1 MAQATITQGWRDL
14 LRGGNGARCA
24 VVGGGMVM
32 HAVNTFIV
40 TTILPSIVRDI
51 GGLRYFAWSTT
62 LYVLASLLG
71 GANCASLMRRVGVRN
86 AYRLALGLFTLG
98 SVIAALAPS
107 MAVLLLGRFV
117 QGLGAGTMSALS
129 FSMVRMLFPQPLW
142 TRALT
147 VVSMAWGVATLGG
160 PAIGGIFAEQ
170 DAWRAA
176 FWSLAGLAVAMA
188 LLVEQALPKGMMRPD
203 GAALPVARLS
213 LAILAGSALCISAG
227 SMATEPLLNFA
238 GVALAS
244 AGLALFAWREAHSRV
259 RVLPRGSCDPR
270 TTIGGIYGAMLLLL
284 IGVNS
289 EIFIPFFLQH
299 LHAMTPLHAGYVSA
313 MMAGGWSAAALLSST
328 RAKPRTLLRAGPLI
342 MAAGLVITCT
352 VMPQSAWPNA
362 LAVPLLTLAMLAMG
376 GGMGMC
382 WPHLGAAVFANAPD
396 GERDLA
402 SASIT
407 SIIMIGNAFGSATG
421 GLVTN
426 LAGLAINPATAAFW
440 LYSLFACAPLAA
452 AFATRR
458 LK

>member
-1 MAQATITQGWRDL
+1 MAETMAETSWFDL
-14 LRGGNGARCA
+14 LRRGNASRCA
-24 VVGGGMVM
+24 VVGGGMMM
-32 HAVNTFIV
+32 HAVSTFIV
-40 TTILPSIVRDI
+40 TTILPSVVQEI

-62 LYVLASLLG
+62 LYVIASLLG
-71 GANCASLMRRVGVRN
+71 GANCASLLRRVGARN
-86 AYRLALGLFTLG
+86 AYRLALALFTLG
-98 SVIAALAPS
+98 AVIGALAPS

-129 FSMVRMLFPQPLW
+129 FSMVRMLFAQPLW

-147 VVSMAWGVATLGG
+147 IVSLAWGVATLGG
-160 PAIGGIFAEQ
+160 PAIGGIFAESG
-170 DAWRAA
+170 AWRAA
-176 FWSLAGLAVAMA
+176 FWSLAGLAMAMA
-188 LLVEQALPKGMMRPD
+188 LLVELSLPKRMIRPE
-203 GAALPVARLS
+203 GPALPVSLLS

-227 SMATEPLLNFA
+227 SMATEMLLSLA
-238 GVALAS
+238 GVALAMT
-244 AGLALFAWREAHSRV
+244 GLALFAWREAHASV

-289 EIFIPFFLQH
+289 EIFIPYFLQH

-313 MMAGGWSAAALLSST
+313 MMAGGWSAAALLSSG
-328 RAKPRTLLRAGPLI
+328 RAKPLTLLRAGPLV
-342 MAAGLVITCT
+342 MAAGLLITCV
-352 VMPQSAWPNA
+352 VMPQSDWPNA
-362 LAVPLLTLAMLAMG
+362 LALPLLAIAMLAMG

-382 WPHLGAAVFANAPD
+382 WPHLGAAVFTNAPD

-402 SASIT
+402 STSIT

-426 LAGLAINPATAAFW
+426 LAGMATTPASAAFL
-440 LYSLFACAPLAA
+440 LYAIFACAPLAA